1 MPRSDYWRMKAQ
13 LSHQAFENQIDDPNK
28 QRQALDNLFRFVFA
42 EEMALQE
49 EIREQQDAE

>member
-1 MPRSDYWRMKAQ
+1 MPRSDYWKMKAQ
-13 LSHQAFENQIDDPNK
+13 ESQEAFEIQIDDPRK

-49 EIREQQDAE
+49 EIKEQQNG

>member
-1 MPRSDYWRMKAQ
+1 MPRSDYWKMKAQ
-13 LSHQAFENQIDDPNK
+13 LSHQAFENQIDDPGK

-49 EIREQQDAE
+49 EIREQQNG